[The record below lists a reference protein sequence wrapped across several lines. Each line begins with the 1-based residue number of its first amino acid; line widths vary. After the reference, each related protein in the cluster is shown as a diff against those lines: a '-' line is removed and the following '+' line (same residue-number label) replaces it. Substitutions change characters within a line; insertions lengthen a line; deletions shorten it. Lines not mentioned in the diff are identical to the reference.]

1 MDKRKGI
8 ILAIVLFL
16 IIGLGTFVFA
26 GGSEDEGSG
35 NGTITPQPDGGD
47 DNDPTNPSD
56 PTTEDD
62 GNITEGEDEEDTT
75 RPTGGND
82 DTDGDELVTDGE
94 GENNPTT
101 PTVDYKALLDEL
113 ANMVESATSK
123 EDLAEAEQ
131 FRKDNNI
138 TEENVATLN
147 DETAS
152 KTYDEVIAIL
162 TDNNPPVVTPDDLNG
177 SFTNKDS
184 VAVEITDT
192 TDVSYTL
199 TINGEEVTDADLANL
214 TEEGNYELT
223 VTDSAF
229 NSTTITFTVDRT
241 NPVLLV
247 NDEEVENGE
256 TIYVNEAAKMTI
268 DETNLES
275 FTSNGSDRTENVL
288 NGSWTAQKDGAYN
301 IVVTDKAGNETTY
314 TIIVDKTAPVV
325 NNGNLDGAYVN
336 HSVSLYIDEKNDY
349 TLTVTRDGNELVG
362 YQDNMFELSHDG
374 VYVVT
379 VVDAAGNETT
389 VKFTIDNTDPVLYVN
404 DEKVEA
410 GETIYV
416 NEDAKMTVDET
427 NLESFTSNGNDRTES
442 ILKGSWTAQNDG
454 PYNIVVTDK
463 AGNETSYTIV
473 RDTVKIEVNHLYV
486 KNNTHEDYNVSEENR
501 YKVIGNGQELYVEY
515 VLKEEFTSTPIL
527 TIGGKEYKM
536 TCDVASWNDEL
547 YKCDA
552 HVTISED
559 MNLVNGEVIPF
570 TITGV
575 KDIAGNETIVTEE
588 NVTVTEKYGQVIYD
602 NEKPIYNSLG
612 LVNITHYIEDSKGD
626 NLFVANVGDTLR
638 VMISFDELLEVNPTV
653 TLGGVTK
660 EMHFDDAWA
669 DYSYWADI
677 KITEDMNLTDGN
689 IDFVISGYAD
699 AAGNVGVDLTSSD
712 IKNSSYTGVE
722 LDTTAPA
729 VKFPATHNYNKY
741 YNNEFLTVTITE
753 ENLDEV
759 YYTWGGSNKYSD
771 ATTLVPEELIT
782 DNEDGTYTVKVPTVE
797 GRKKLSI
804 KATDI
809 AGNVYTG
816 YSTSGWYNID
826 RTKPEITLYKWFAD
840 GNHQVVEPSVHNY
853 CVIAEATDTNLS
865 KITLNGNEYNNG
877 ELICGNGQYELIA
890 TDKAGLT
897 KPINFEIDTEY
908 GSVIINGTDKYNTYD
923 LDTIH
928 KYNKIESM
936 TFSEEGTVRLSLNDE
951 VVYFGSTE
959 EFNYTFVDGIYKV
972 ELFDKGGNPTVVMFE
987 LDSVAPQVVELRIN
1001 SSNDDKGYANE
1012 THSVGI
1018 YLTVDEKLASD
1029 PIFTIDGKEYSKNQ
1043 GDEDKNFYAV
1053 VTNLPETTTEG
1064 EIKFTIKVED
1074 EFGNVA
1080 TFTNKDIKNDVGY
1093 DKVIFDTT
1101 APEFDN
1107 LINNTEDFSVSL
1119 GVTDDAFAYILL
1131 KNETTG
1137 ETIKEERY
1145 WTSFSE
1151 EGTWTAQVFDKAGN
1165 GSEVFTFTVKPLVAS
1180 AIIDGQTVNFSS
1192 YTELF
1197 SAIPDSTE
1205 TAITINNDTDEDI
1218 IVPENKVVNIDLN
1231 GKTLSGNKVITN
1243 NGTINTISN
1252 GTIES
1257 TNNGIINN
1265 GTINKIENV
1274 KFDVYRTGINNNGNI
1289 GEIIG
1294 ITVEANYYPI
1304 YLSGSARINKL
1315 ENNTVTGHYMD
1326 GIYVADK
1333 SSVGEIVSG
1342 SYTTDGMQPD
1352 NTQVAGFG
1360 LYISTN
1366 AKVELISGGT
1376 FKGSKAAVANYGT
1389 IESITGGNFEEKYTG
1404 NAWDPSTTFLYG
1416 GYVNS
1421 VSGGKFFS
1429 YGDQNDIFDS
1439 RIDFTLTDGYGFV
1452 QIEDNYYE
1460 VQKNN

>member
-26 GGSEDEGSG
+26 GGSDEGSG

-56 PTTEDD
+56 SDTEDD
-62 GNITEGEDEEDTT
+62 GNITEGEDKEDTT

-82 DTDGDELVTDGE
+82 NTDGDELVTDGE

-138 TEENVATLN
+138 TEENVAAL
-147 DETAS
+147 DDDAAS
-152 KTYDEVIAIL
+152 ETYDEVIAIL
-162 TDNNPPVVTPDDLNG
+162 TDNASPVVTPDDLNG

-192 TDVSYTL
+192 TDISYTL

-247 NDEEVENGE
+247 NDEEVEAGE
-256 TIYVNEAAKMTI
+256 TIYVNEDAKMTV

-275 FTSNGSDRTENVL
+275 FTSNGNDRTESIL
-288 NGSWTAQKDGAYN
+288 KGSWTAQNDGPYN

-374 VYVVT
+374 VYVVI
-379 VVDAAGNETT
+379 VVDVAGNKTT
-389 VKFTIDNTDPVLYVN
+389 VEFTIDKTNPVLYVN

-515 VLKEEFTSTPIL
+515 VLKEEFTTTPIL

-536 TCDVASWNDEL
+536 SCGTASWNDEL

-699 AAGNVGVDLTSSD
+699 AAGNVGVDLTSSN
-712 IKNSSYTGVE
+712 IKNSSYTGVK
-722 LDTTAPA
+722 LDTTAPI
-729 VKFPATHNYNKY
+729 VTFSSNGGSSYNT
-741 YNNEFLTVTITE
+741 EFNVEVTIEE
-753 ENLDEV
+753 ENLEEV
-759 YYTWGGSNKYSD
+759 YYVFTNAQTEEKVIREKFNKGD
-771 ATTLVPEELIT
+771 ATEVTELT
-782 DNEDGTYTVKVPTVE
+782 DNKFVATLKNANGNLYLWVKAVD
-797 GRKKLSI
+797 KL
-804 KATDI
+804 
-809 AGNVYTG
+809 GNVSYTRTTNKFKIDTIAPVVNVE
-816 YSTSGWYNID
+816 YSTTELTNGNIVV
-826 RTKPEITLYKWFAD
+826 TLSA
-840 GNHQVVEPSVHNY
+840 NEPVMPVDAGTWNPNGAYASS
-853 CVIAEATDTNLS
+853 LS
-865 KITLNGNEYNNG
+865 KSY
-877 ELICGNGQYELIA
+877 
-890 TDKAGLT
+890 
-897 KPINFEIDTEY
+897 P
-908 GSVIINGTDKYNTYD
+908 
-923 LDTIH
+923 
-928 KYNKIESM
+928 
-936 TFSEEGTVRLSLNDE
+936 
-951 VVYFGSTE
+951 
-959 EFNYTFVDGIYKV
+959 
-972 ELFDKGGNPTVVMFE
+972 
-987 LDSVAPQVVELRIN
+987 
-1001 SSNDDKGYANE
+1001 SNAD
-1012 THSVGI
+1012 
-1018 YLTVDEKLASD
+1018 
-1029 PIFTIDGKEYSKNQ
+1029 Q
-1043 GDEDKNFYAV
+1043 
-1053 VTNLPETTTEG
+1053 
-1064 EIKFTIKVED
+1064 TIKVVD
-1074 EFGNVA
+1074 RAGNEVEVNIKI
-1080 TFTNKDIKNDVGY
+1080 TNI
-1093 DKVIFDTT
+1093 DKTIPYLEGLVNGTQ
-1101 APEFDN
+1101 A
-1107 LINNTEDFSVSL
+1107 LSVSL
-1119 GVTDDAFAYILL
+1119 KAVDDNFDYIQLTNTETGRVI
-1131 KNETTG
+1131 NESREWTG
-1137 ETIKEERY
+1137 
-1145 WTSFSE
+1145 FGGSE
-1151 EGTWTAQVFDKAGN
+1151 YVGKWTAQVFDKAGN
-1165 GSEVFTFTVKPLVAS
+1165 GSEIYLFEILPEGTTSLVDGVAYSTLLDALRAASSEEPVVLVDDLNVDGAIGISKDVTIDLNGNDLTLDNSFLRVYNGGTLNITGEGTVYSSYKDYAAIDMIGSSSASDTEFATLYIGEDVTLKGNSGIFVFQATDTSVGYGVN
-1180 AIIDGQTVNFSS
+1180 IVIDGTIEAVDIDDTPASFGVYVQGMVKNYENMPTITLSKTAEIISDAYGIYAAGYSVWNVNGAYIEGEDAAIGIKSGILNITDGSTLKATGPNNMPTENFGNGINSS
-1192 YTELF
+1192 GAALQIESNNGYAGEMEINISGGTLISEN
-1197 SAIPDSTE
+1197 AATIYEYDSTE
-1205 TAITINNDTDEDI
+1205 TATRVIDFNIT
-1218 IVPENKVVNIDLN
+1218 
-1231 GKTLSGNKVITN
+1231 
-1243 NGTINTISN
+1243 
-1252 GTIES
+1252 
-1257 TNNGIINN
+1257 
-1265 GTINKIENV
+1265 
-1274 KFDVYRTGINNNGNI
+1274 
-1289 GEIIG
+1289 
-1294 ITVEANYYPI
+1294 
-1304 YLSGSARINKL
+1304 
-1315 ENNTVTGHYMD
+1315 
-1326 GIYVADK
+1326 
-1333 SSVGEIVSG
+1333 
-1342 SYTTDGMQPD
+1342 
-1352 NTQVAGFG
+1352 
-1360 LYISTN
+1360 
-1366 AKVELISGGT
+1366 GGT
-1376 FKGSKAAVANYGT
+1376 FISNNYNENLSFSPNFNEAFNQGF
-1389 IESITGGNFEEKYTG
+1389 ITGG
-1404 NAWDPSTTFLYG
+1404 TF
-1416 GYVNS
+1416 NRNE
-1421 VSGGKFFS
+1421 
-1429 YGDQNDIFDS
+1429 NDALLQYIA
-1439 RIDFTLTDGYGFV
+1439 DGYTVVEQDG
-1452 QIEDNYYE
+1452 NYVVVAE
-1460 VQKNN
+1460 

>member
-1 MDKRKGI
+1 MCQILLYFVGFCGILESARKGGNMDKRKGI

-47 DNDPTNPSD
+47 DNDPND
-56 PTTEDD
+56 PTDSQEEDD
-62 GNITEGEDEEDTT
+62 GNIEEGGNQGTGTT
-75 RPTGGND
+75 RPAGGSDN
-82 DTDGDELVTDGE
+82 TDGDELVTDGE

-113 ANMVESATSK
+113 ANMVETATSK

-184 VAVEITDT
+184 VSVEITDT

-214 TEEGNYELT
+214 TEEGNYKLT

-241 NPVLLV
+241 DPVLLV
-247 NDEEVENGE
+247 NGEEVENGE
-256 TIYVNEAAKMTI
+256 TIYVNEDAKMTV
-268 DETNLES
+268 DETNLE
-275 FTSNGSDRTENVL
+275 TVLSNKIDITKAFESM
-288 NGSWTAQKDGAYN
+288 GSWTAQKDGAYN

-602 NEKPIYNSLG
+602 NEKPIYSSLG

-699 AAGNVGVDLTSSD
+699 AAGNVGVDLTSSN
-712 IKNSSYTGVE
+712 IKNSSYTGVK
-722 LDTTAPA
+722 LDTTAPI
-729 VKFPATHNYNKY
+729 VTFSSNGGSSYNT
-741 YNNEFLTVTITE
+741 EFNVEVTIEE
-753 ENLDEV
+753 ENLEEV
-759 YYTWGGSNKYSD
+759 YYVFTNAQTEEKVIREKFNKGD
-771 ATTLVPEELIT
+771 ATEVTELT
-782 DNEDGTYTVKVPTVE
+782 DNKFVATLKNANGNLYLWVKAVD
-797 GRKKLSI
+797 KL
-804 KATDI
+804 
-809 AGNVYTG
+809 GNVSYTRTTNKFKIDTIAPVVNVE
-816 YSTSGWYNID
+816 YSTTELTNGNIVV
-826 RTKPEITLYKWFAD
+826 TLSA
-840 GNHQVVEPSVHNY
+840 NEPVMPVDAGTWNPNGAYASS
-853 CVIAEATDTNLS
+853 LS
-865 KITLNGNEYNNG
+865 KSY
-877 ELICGNGQYELIA
+877 
-890 TDKAGLT
+890 
-897 KPINFEIDTEY
+897 P
-908 GSVIINGTDKYNTYD
+908 
-923 LDTIH
+923 
-928 KYNKIESM
+928 
-936 TFSEEGTVRLSLNDE
+936 
-951 VVYFGSTE
+951 
-959 EFNYTFVDGIYKV
+959 
-972 ELFDKGGNPTVVMFE
+972 
-987 LDSVAPQVVELRIN
+987 
-1001 SSNDDKGYANE
+1001 SNAD
-1012 THSVGI
+1012 
-1018 YLTVDEKLASD
+1018 
-1029 PIFTIDGKEYSKNQ
+1029 Q
-1043 GDEDKNFYAV
+1043 
-1053 VTNLPETTTEG
+1053 
-1064 EIKFTIKVED
+1064 TIKVVD
-1074 EFGNVA
+1074 RAGNEVEVNIKI
-1080 TFTNKDIKNDVGY
+1080 TNI
-1093 DKVIFDTT
+1093 DKTIPYLEGLVNGTQ
-1101 APEFDN
+1101 A
-1107 LINNTEDFSVSL
+1107 LSVSL
-1119 GVTDDAFAYILL
+1119 KAVDDNFDYIQLTNTETGRVI
-1131 KNETTG
+1131 NESREWTG
-1137 ETIKEERY
+1137 
-1145 WTSFSE
+1145 FGGSE
-1151 EGTWTAQVFDKAGN
+1151 YVGKWTAQVFDKAGN
-1165 GSEVFTFTVKPLVAS
+1165 GSEIYLFEILPERTTSLVDGVSYESLSDAVEAAKASGSTVELVDD
-1180 AIIDGQTVNFSS
+1180 ITV
-1192 YTELF
+1192 
-1197 SAIPDSTE
+1197 STSDYIE
-1205 TAITINNDTDEDI
+1205 IKNGE
-1218 IVPENKVVNIDLN
+1218 VNIDLN
-1231 GKTLSGNKVITN
+1231 GNNIMFESSRFSISD
-1243 NGTINTISN
+1243 NGTLNLTGEGTIS
-1252 GTIES
+1252 S
-1257 TNNGIINN
+1257 
-1265 GTINKIENV
+1265 NV
-1274 KFDVYRTGINNNGNI
+1274 AGG
-1289 GEIIG
+1289 G
-1294 ITVEANYYPI
+1294 PI
-1304 YLSGSARINKL
+1304 YLSGSTDSSATAYANLNVGKDVTV
-1315 ENNTVTGHYMD
+1315 EGNNGILIFTIDGKRGNAYGVNVNIDGTVRAIDVGNAPANIGVYVTGNLRNATTNAPIITLSETARVESGGV
-1326 GIYVADK
+1326 GIYAAGYATWNINGAYIEGAESAVGIK
-1333 SSVGEIVSG
+1333 SGILNMNSGTLKANGTLNIPTEPFGNGMNSSGAALQIESNASYVGEMEINISG
-1342 SYTTDGMQPD
+1342 GRLISE
-1352 NTQVAGFG
+1352 NAVAIYEYGQKDIDTKVQKINITGGEF
-1360 LYISTN
+1360 ISTN
-1366 AKVELISGGT
+1366 YKENFLFSTSFNDTFNNGFITGGT
-1376 FKGSKAAVANYGT
+1376 FNRN
-1389 IESITGGNFEEKYTG
+1389 E
-1404 NAWDPSTTFLYG
+1404 
-1416 GYVNS
+1416 
-1421 VSGGKFFS
+1421 
-1429 YGDQNDIFDS
+1429 NDALVQYIA
-1439 RIDFTLTDGYGFV
+1439 DGYTVVEQDG
-1452 QIEDNYYE
+1452 NYVVVAE
-1460 VQKNN
+1460 

>member
-26 GGSEDEGSG
+26 GGSDEGSG
-35 NGTITPQPDGGD
+35 DGTITPQPDGGD

-147 DETAS
+147 DEDAS

-162 TDNNPPVVTPDDLNG
+162 TDNDSPVVIPDDLNG

-214 TEEGNYELT
+214 TEEGNYKLT

-241 NPVLLV
+241 DPVLLV
-247 NDEEVENGE
+247 NGEEVENGE
-256 TIYVNEAAKMTI
+256 TIYVNEDAKMTI

-379 VVDAAGNETT
+379 VVDAAGNKTT
-389 VKFTIDNTDPVLYVN
+389 VEFTIDKTNPVLYVN

-699 AAGNVGVDLTSSD
+699 AAGNVGVDLTSSN
-712 IKNSSYTGVE
+712 IKNSSYTGVK
-722 LDTTAPA
+722 LDTTAPI
-729 VKFPATHNYNKY
+729 VTFSSNGGSSYNT
-741 YNNEFLTVTITE
+741 EFNVEVTIEE
-753 ENLDEV
+753 ENLEEV
-759 YYTWGGSNKYSD
+759 YYVFTNAQTEEKVIREKFNKGD
-771 ATTLVPEELIT
+771 ATEVTELT
-782 DNEDGTYTVKVPTVE
+782 DNKFVATLKNANGNLYLWVKAVD
-797 GRKKLSI
+797 KL
-804 KATDI
+804 
-809 AGNVYTG
+809 GNVSYTRTTNKFKIDTIAPVVNVE
-816 YSTSGWYNID
+816 YSTTELTNGNIVV
-826 RTKPEITLYKWFAD
+826 TLSA
-840 GNHQVVEPSVHNY
+840 NEPVMPVDAGTWNPNGAYASS
-853 CVIAEATDTNLS
+853 LS
-865 KITLNGNEYNNG
+865 KSY
-877 ELICGNGQYELIA
+877 
-890 TDKAGLT
+890 
-897 KPINFEIDTEY
+897 P
-908 GSVIINGTDKYNTYD
+908 
-923 LDTIH
+923 
-928 KYNKIESM
+928 
-936 TFSEEGTVRLSLNDE
+936 
-951 VVYFGSTE
+951 
-959 EFNYTFVDGIYKV
+959 
-972 ELFDKGGNPTVVMFE
+972 
-987 LDSVAPQVVELRIN
+987 
-1001 SSNDDKGYANE
+1001 SNAD
-1012 THSVGI
+1012 
-1018 YLTVDEKLASD
+1018 
-1029 PIFTIDGKEYSKNQ
+1029 Q
-1043 GDEDKNFYAV
+1043 
-1053 VTNLPETTTEG
+1053 
-1064 EIKFTIKVED
+1064 TIKVVD
-1074 EFGNVA
+1074 RAGNEVEVNIKI
-1080 TFTNKDIKNDVGY
+1080 TNI
-1093 DKVIFDTT
+1093 DKTIPYLEGLVNGTQ
-1101 APEFDN
+1101 A
-1107 LINNTEDFSVSL
+1107 LSVSL
-1119 GVTDDAFAYILL
+1119 KAVDDNFDYIQLTNTETGRVI
-1131 KNETTG
+1131 NESREWTG
-1137 ETIKEERY
+1137 
-1145 WTSFSE
+1145 FGGSE
-1151 EGTWTAQVFDKAGN
+1151 YVGKWTAQVFDKAGN
-1165 GSEVFTFTVKPLVAS
+1165 GSEIYLFEILPEGTTSLVDGVAYSTLLDALRAASSEEPVVLVDDLNVDGAIGISKDVTIDLNGNDLTLDNSFLRVYNGGTLNITGEGTVYSSYKDYAAIDMIGSSSASDTEFATLYIGEDVTLKGNSGIFVFQATDTSVGYGVN
-1180 AIIDGQTVNFSS
+1180 IVIDGTIEAVDIDDTPASFGVYVQGMVKNYENMPTITLSKTAEIISDAYGIYAAGYSVWNVNGAYIEGEDAAIGIKSGILNITDGSTLKATGPNNMPTENFGNGINSS
-1192 YTELF
+1192 GAALQIESNNGYAGEMEINISGGTLISEN
-1197 SAIPDSTE
+1197 AATIYEYDSTE
-1205 TAITINNDTDEDI
+1205 TATRVIDFNIT
-1218 IVPENKVVNIDLN
+1218 
-1231 GKTLSGNKVITN
+1231 
-1243 NGTINTISN
+1243 
-1252 GTIES
+1252 
-1257 TNNGIINN
+1257 
-1265 GTINKIENV
+1265 
-1274 KFDVYRTGINNNGNI
+1274 
-1289 GEIIG
+1289 
-1294 ITVEANYYPI
+1294 
-1304 YLSGSARINKL
+1304 
-1315 ENNTVTGHYMD
+1315 
-1326 GIYVADK
+1326 
-1333 SSVGEIVSG
+1333 
-1342 SYTTDGMQPD
+1342 
-1352 NTQVAGFG
+1352 
-1360 LYISTN
+1360 
-1366 AKVELISGGT
+1366 GGT
-1376 FKGSKAAVANYGT
+1376 FISNNYNENLSFSPNFNEAFNQGF
-1389 IESITGGNFEEKYTG
+1389 ITGG
-1404 NAWDPSTTFLYG
+1404 TF
-1416 GYVNS
+1416 NRNE
-1421 VSGGKFFS
+1421 
-1429 YGDQNDIFDS
+1429 NDALLQYIA
-1439 RIDFTLTDGYGFV
+1439 DGYTVVEQDG
-1452 QIEDNYYE
+1452 NYVVVAE
-1460 VQKNN
+1460 

>member
-26 GGSEDEGSG
+26 GGSDEGSG
-35 NGTITPQPDGGD
+35 DGTITPQPDGGD
-47 DNDPTNPSD
+47 NNDPTNPSD

-113 ANMVESATSK
+113 ANMVETATSK

-192 TDVSYTL
+192 TDASYTL
-199 TINGEEVTDADLANL
+199 TINGKEVTDADLANL
-214 TEEGNYELT
+214 TEEGNYKLT

-552 HVTISED
+552 HITITED
-559 MNLVNGEVIPF
+559 MKLENGEVIPF

-699 AAGNVGVDLTSSD
+699 AAGNVGVDLTSSN
-712 IKNSSYTGVE
+712 IKNSSYTGVK
-722 LDTTAPA
+722 LDTTAPI
-729 VKFPATHNYNKY
+729 VTFSSNGGSSYNT
-741 YNNEFLTVTITE
+741 EFNVEVTIEE
-753 ENLDEV
+753 ENLEEV
-759 YYTWGGSNKYSD
+759 YYVFTNAQTEEKVIREKFNKGD
-771 ATTLVPEELIT
+771 ATEVTELT
-782 DNEDGTYTVKVPTVE
+782 DNKFVATLKNANGNLYLWVKAVD
-797 GRKKLSI
+797 KL
-804 KATDI
+804 
-809 AGNVYTG
+809 GNVSYTRTTNKFKIDTIAPVVNVE
-816 YSTSGWYNID
+816 YSTTELTNGNIVV
-826 RTKPEITLYKWFAD
+826 TLSA
-840 GNHQVVEPSVHNY
+840 NEPVMPVDAGTWNPNGAYASS
-853 CVIAEATDTNLS
+853 LS
-865 KITLNGNEYNNG
+865 KSY
-877 ELICGNGQYELIA
+877 
-890 TDKAGLT
+890 
-897 KPINFEIDTEY
+897 P
-908 GSVIINGTDKYNTYD
+908 
-923 LDTIH
+923 
-928 KYNKIESM
+928 
-936 TFSEEGTVRLSLNDE
+936 
-951 VVYFGSTE
+951 
-959 EFNYTFVDGIYKV
+959 
-972 ELFDKGGNPTVVMFE
+972 
-987 LDSVAPQVVELRIN
+987 
-1001 SSNDDKGYANE
+1001 SNAD
-1012 THSVGI
+1012 
-1018 YLTVDEKLASD
+1018 
-1029 PIFTIDGKEYSKNQ
+1029 Q
-1043 GDEDKNFYAV
+1043 
-1053 VTNLPETTTEG
+1053 
-1064 EIKFTIKVED
+1064 TIKVVD
-1074 EFGNVA
+1074 RAGNEVEVNIKI
-1080 TFTNKDIKNDVGY
+1080 TNI
-1093 DKVIFDTT
+1093 DKTIPYLEGLVNGTQ
-1101 APEFDN
+1101 A
-1107 LINNTEDFSVSL
+1107 LSVSL
-1119 GVTDDAFAYILL
+1119 KAVDDNFDYIQLTNTETGRVI
-1131 KNETTG
+1131 NESREWTG
-1137 ETIKEERY
+1137 
-1145 WTSFSE
+1145 FGGSE
-1151 EGTWTAQVFDKAGN
+1151 YVGKWTAQVFDKAGN
-1165 GSEVFTFTVKPLVAS
+1165 GSEIYLFEILPEGTTSLVDGVAYSTLLDALRAASSEEPVVLVDDLNVDGAIGISKDVTIDLNGNDLTLDNSFLRVYNGGTLNITGEGTVYSSYKDYAAIDMIGSSSASDTEFATLYIGEDVTLKGNSGIFVFQATDTSVGYGVN
-1180 AIIDGQTVNFSS
+1180 IVIDGTIEAVDIDDTPASFGVYVQGMVKNYENMPTITLSKTAEIISDAYGIYAAGYSVWNVNGAYIEGEDAAIGIKSGILNITDGSTLKATGPNNMPTENFGNGINSS
-1192 YTELF
+1192 GAALQIESNNGYAGEMEINISGGTLISEN
-1197 SAIPDSTE
+1197 AATIYEYDSTE
-1205 TAITINNDTDEDI
+1205 TATRVIDFNIT
-1218 IVPENKVVNIDLN
+1218 
-1231 GKTLSGNKVITN
+1231 
-1243 NGTINTISN
+1243 
-1252 GTIES
+1252 
-1257 TNNGIINN
+1257 
-1265 GTINKIENV
+1265 
-1274 KFDVYRTGINNNGNI
+1274 
-1289 GEIIG
+1289 
-1294 ITVEANYYPI
+1294 
-1304 YLSGSARINKL
+1304 
-1315 ENNTVTGHYMD
+1315 
-1326 GIYVADK
+1326 
-1333 SSVGEIVSG
+1333 
-1342 SYTTDGMQPD
+1342 
-1352 NTQVAGFG
+1352 
-1360 LYISTN
+1360 
-1366 AKVELISGGT
+1366 GGT
-1376 FKGSKAAVANYGT
+1376 FISNNYNENLSFSPNFNEAFNQGF
-1389 IESITGGNFEEKYTG
+1389 ITGG
-1404 NAWDPSTTFLYG
+1404 TF
-1416 GYVNS
+1416 NRNE
-1421 VSGGKFFS
+1421 
-1429 YGDQNDIFDS
+1429 NDALLQYIA
-1439 RIDFTLTDGYGFV
+1439 DGYTVVEQDG
-1452 QIEDNYYE
+1452 NYVVVAE
-1460 VQKNN
+1460 

>member
-47 DNDPTNPSD
+47 DNDPND
-56 PTTEDD
+56 PTDSQEEDD
-62 GNITEGEDEEDTT
+62 GNIEEGGNQGTGTT
-75 RPTGGND
+75 RPAGGSDN
-82 DTDGDELVTDGE
+82 TDGDELVTDGE

-184 VAVEITDT
+184 VSVEITDT

-214 TEEGNYELT
+214 TEEGNYKLT

-241 NPVLLV
+241 DPVLLV
-247 NDEEVENGE
+247 NGEEVENGE
-256 TIYVNEAAKMTI
+256 TIYVNEDAKMTV
-268 DETNLES
+268 DETNLE
-275 FTSNGSDRTENVL
+275 TVLSNKIDITKAFESM
-288 NGSWTAQKDGAYN
+288 GSWTAQKDGAYN

-602 NEKPIYNSLG
+602 NEKPIYSSLG

-699 AAGNVGVDLTSSD
+699 AAGNVGVDLTSSN
-712 IKNSSYTGVE
+712 IKNSSYTGVK
-722 LDTTAPA
+722 LDTTAPI
-729 VKFPATHNYNKY
+729 VTFSSNGGSSYNT
-741 YNNEFLTVTITE
+741 EFNVEVTIEE
-753 ENLDEV
+753 ENLEEV
-759 YYTWGGSNKYSD
+759 YYVFTNAQTEEKVIREKFNKGD
-771 ATTLVPEELIT
+771 ATEVTELT
-782 DNEDGTYTVKVPTVE
+782 DNKFVATLKNANGNLYLWVKAVD
-797 GRKKLSI
+797 KL
-804 KATDI
+804 
-809 AGNVYTG
+809 GNVSYTRTTNKFKIDTIAPVVNVE
-816 YSTSGWYNID
+816 YSTTELTNGNIVV
-826 RTKPEITLYKWFAD
+826 TLSA
-840 GNHQVVEPSVHNY
+840 NEPVMPVDAGTWNPNGAYASS
-853 CVIAEATDTNLS
+853 LS
-865 KITLNGNEYNNG
+865 KSY
-877 ELICGNGQYELIA
+877 
-890 TDKAGLT
+890 
-897 KPINFEIDTEY
+897 P
-908 GSVIINGTDKYNTYD
+908 
-923 LDTIH
+923 
-928 KYNKIESM
+928 
-936 TFSEEGTVRLSLNDE
+936 
-951 VVYFGSTE
+951 
-959 EFNYTFVDGIYKV
+959 
-972 ELFDKGGNPTVVMFE
+972 
-987 LDSVAPQVVELRIN
+987 
-1001 SSNDDKGYANE
+1001 SNAD
-1012 THSVGI
+1012 
-1018 YLTVDEKLASD
+1018 
-1029 PIFTIDGKEYSKNQ
+1029 Q
-1043 GDEDKNFYAV
+1043 
-1053 VTNLPETTTEG
+1053 
-1064 EIKFTIKVED
+1064 TIKVVD
-1074 EFGNVA
+1074 RAGNEVEVNIKI
-1080 TFTNKDIKNDVGY
+1080 TNI
-1093 DKVIFDTT
+1093 DKTIPYLEGLVNGTQ
-1101 APEFDN
+1101 A
-1107 LINNTEDFSVSL
+1107 LSVSL
-1119 GVTDDAFAYILL
+1119 KAVDDNFDYIQLTNTETGRVI
-1131 KNETTG
+1131 NESREWTG
-1137 ETIKEERY
+1137 
-1145 WTSFSE
+1145 FGGSE
-1151 EGTWTAQVFDKAGN
+1151 YVGKWTAQVFDKAGN
-1165 GSEVFTFTVKPLVAS
+1165 GSEIYLFEILPEGTTSLVDGVAYSTLLDALRAASSEEPVVLVDDLNVDGAIGISKDVTIDLNGNDLTLDNSFLRVYNGGTLNITGEGTVYSSYKDYAAIDMIGSSSASDTEFATLYIGEDVTLKGNSGIFVFQATDTSVGYGVN
-1180 AIIDGQTVNFSS
+1180 IVIDGTIEAVDIDDTPASFGVYVQGMVKNYENMPTITLSKTAEIISDAYGIYAAGYSVWNVNGAYIEGEDAAIGIKSGILNITDGSTLKATGPNNMPTENFGNGINSS
-1192 YTELF
+1192 GAALQIESNNGYAGEMEINISGGTLISEN
-1197 SAIPDSTE
+1197 AATIYEYDSTE
-1205 TAITINNDTDEDI
+1205 TATRVIDFNIT
-1218 IVPENKVVNIDLN
+1218 
-1231 GKTLSGNKVITN
+1231 
-1243 NGTINTISN
+1243 
-1252 GTIES
+1252 
-1257 TNNGIINN
+1257 
-1265 GTINKIENV
+1265 
-1274 KFDVYRTGINNNGNI
+1274 
-1289 GEIIG
+1289 
-1294 ITVEANYYPI
+1294 
-1304 YLSGSARINKL
+1304 
-1315 ENNTVTGHYMD
+1315 
-1326 GIYVADK
+1326 
-1333 SSVGEIVSG
+1333 
-1342 SYTTDGMQPD
+1342 
-1352 NTQVAGFG
+1352 
-1360 LYISTN
+1360 
-1366 AKVELISGGT
+1366 GGT
-1376 FKGSKAAVANYGT
+1376 FISNNYNENLSFSPNFNEAFNQGF
-1389 IESITGGNFEEKYTG
+1389 ITGG
-1404 NAWDPSTTFLYG
+1404 TF
-1416 GYVNS
+1416 NRNE
-1421 VSGGKFFS
+1421 
-1429 YGDQNDIFDS
+1429 NDALLQYIA
-1439 RIDFTLTDGYGFV
+1439 DGYTVEEQDG
-1452 QIEDNYYE
+1452 NYVVVAE
-1460 VQKNN
+1460 

>member
-82 DTDGDELVTDGE
+82 NTDGDELVTDGE

-138 TEENVATLN
+138 TEENVAAL
-147 DETAS
+147 DDDAAS
-152 KTYDEVIAIL
+152 ETYDEVIAIL
-162 TDNNPPVVTPDDLNG
+162 TDNASPVVTPDDLNG
-177 SFTNKDS
+177 RFTNKDS

-192 TDVSYTL
+192 TDISYTL

-214 TEEGNYELT
+214 TEEGNYKLT

-256 TIYVNEAAKMTI
+256 TIYVNEAAKMTV

-463 AGNETSYTIV
+463 AGNETSYTII

-486 KNNTHEDYNVSEENR
+486 LNNNHNDYEVSDDVR
-501 YKVIGNGQELYVEY
+501 YKVIGNGQDLYVEY
-515 VLKEEFTSTPIL
+515 VLKEEFSSTPVI
-527 TIGGKEYKM
+527 TVGGQEFEM
-536 TCDVASWNDEL
+536 NCGTASWDDSL

-552 HVTISED
+552 NITITED
-559 MNLVNGEVIPF
+559 MKLENGEVIPF

-575 KDIAGNETIVTEE
+575 KDIAGNETTVTEE

-602 NEKPIYNSLG
+602 NEKPIYSSLG

-660 EMHFDDAWA
+660 EMHFDDAWT

-1315 ENNTVTGHYMD
+1315 ENNTITGHYMD

>member
-62 GNITEGEDEEDTT
+62 GNITEGEDKEDTT

-82 DTDGDELVTDGE
+82 NTDGDELVTDGE

-113 ANMVESATSK
+113 ANMVETATSK

-162 TDNNPPVVTPDDLNG
+162 TDNDPPVVTPDDLNG

-184 VAVEITDT
+184 VSVEITDT

-214 TEEGNYELT
+214 TEEGNYKLT

-241 NPVLLV
+241 DPVLLV
-247 NDEEVENGE
+247 NGEEVENGE
-256 TIYVNEAAKMTI
+256 TIYVNEDAKMTV
-268 DETNLES
+268 DETNLE
-275 FTSNGSDRTENVL
+275 TVLSNKIDITKAFESM
-288 NGSWTAQKDGAYN
+288 GSWTAQKDGAYN

-379 VVDAAGNETT
+379 VVDVAGNET
-389 VKFTIDNTDPVLYVN
+389 VVEFTIDKTNPVLYVN

-602 NEKPIYNSLG
+602 NEKPIYSSLG

-699 AAGNVGVDLTSSD
+699 AAGNVGVDLTSSN
-712 IKNSSYTGVE
+712 IKNSSYTGVK
-722 LDTTAPA
+722 LDTTAPI
-729 VKFPATHNYNKY
+729 VTFSSNGGSSYNT
-741 YNNEFLTVTITE
+741 EFNVEVTIEE
-753 ENLDEV
+753 ENLEEV
-759 YYTWGGSNKYSD
+759 YYVFTNAQTEEKVIREKFNKGD
-771 ATTLVPEELIT
+771 ATEVTELT
-782 DNEDGTYTVKVPTVE
+782 DNKFVATLKNANGNLYLWVKAVD
-797 GRKKLSI
+797 KL
-804 KATDI
+804 
-809 AGNVYTG
+809 GNVSYTRTTNKFKIDTIAPVVNVE
-816 YSTSGWYNID
+816 YSTTELTNGNIVV
-826 RTKPEITLYKWFAD
+826 TLSA
-840 GNHQVVEPSVHNY
+840 NEPVMPVDAGTWNPNGAYASS
-853 CVIAEATDTNLS
+853 LS
-865 KITLNGNEYNNG
+865 KSY
-877 ELICGNGQYELIA
+877 
-890 TDKAGLT
+890 
-897 KPINFEIDTEY
+897 P
-908 GSVIINGTDKYNTYD
+908 
-923 LDTIH
+923 
-928 KYNKIESM
+928 
-936 TFSEEGTVRLSLNDE
+936 
-951 VVYFGSTE
+951 
-959 EFNYTFVDGIYKV
+959 
-972 ELFDKGGNPTVVMFE
+972 
-987 LDSVAPQVVELRIN
+987 
-1001 SSNDDKGYANE
+1001 SNAD
-1012 THSVGI
+1012 
-1018 YLTVDEKLASD
+1018 
-1029 PIFTIDGKEYSKNQ
+1029 Q
-1043 GDEDKNFYAV
+1043 
-1053 VTNLPETTTEG
+1053 
-1064 EIKFTIKVED
+1064 TIKVVD
-1074 EFGNVA
+1074 RAGNEVEVNIKI
-1080 TFTNKDIKNDVGY
+1080 TNI
-1093 DKVIFDTT
+1093 DKTIPYLEGLVNGTQ
-1101 APEFDN
+1101 A
-1107 LINNTEDFSVSL
+1107 LSVSL
-1119 GVTDDAFAYILL
+1119 KAVDDNFDYIQLTNTETGRVI
-1131 KNETTG
+1131 NESREWTG
-1137 ETIKEERY
+1137 
-1145 WTSFSE
+1145 FGGSE
-1151 EGTWTAQVFDKAGN
+1151 YVGKWTAQVFDKAGN
-1165 GSEVFTFTVKPLVAS
+1165 GSEIYLFEILPEGTTSLVDGVAYSTLLDALRAASSEEPVVLVDDLNVDGAIGISKDVTIDLNGNDLTLDNSFLRVYNGGTLNITGEGTVYSSYKDYAAIDMIGSSSASDTEFATLYIGEDVTLKGNSGIFVFQATDTSVGYGVN
-1180 AIIDGQTVNFSS
+1180 IVIDGTIEAVDIDDTPASFGVYVQGMVKNYENMPTITLSKTAEIISDAYGIYAAGYSVWNVNGAYIEGEDAAIGIKSGILNITDGSTLKATGPNNMPTENFGNGINSS
-1192 YTELF
+1192 GAALQIESNNGYAGEMEINISGGTLISEN
-1197 SAIPDSTE
+1197 AATIYEYDSTE
-1205 TAITINNDTDEDI
+1205 TATRVIDFNIT
-1218 IVPENKVVNIDLN
+1218 
-1231 GKTLSGNKVITN
+1231 
-1243 NGTINTISN
+1243 
-1252 GTIES
+1252 
-1257 TNNGIINN
+1257 
-1265 GTINKIENV
+1265 
-1274 KFDVYRTGINNNGNI
+1274 
-1289 GEIIG
+1289 
-1294 ITVEANYYPI
+1294 
-1304 YLSGSARINKL
+1304 
-1315 ENNTVTGHYMD
+1315 
-1326 GIYVADK
+1326 
-1333 SSVGEIVSG
+1333 
-1342 SYTTDGMQPD
+1342 
-1352 NTQVAGFG
+1352 
-1360 LYISTN
+1360 
-1366 AKVELISGGT
+1366 GGT
-1376 FKGSKAAVANYGT
+1376 FISNNYNENLSFSPNFNEAFNQGF
-1389 IESITGGNFEEKYTG
+1389 ITGG
-1404 NAWDPSTTFLYG
+1404 TF
-1416 GYVNS
+1416 NRNE
-1421 VSGGKFFS
+1421 
-1429 YGDQNDIFDS
+1429 NDALLQYIA
-1439 RIDFTLTDGYGFV
+1439 DGYTVVEQDG
-1452 QIEDNYYE
+1452 NYVVVAE
-1460 VQKNN
+1460 